1 MESPMLSNILVP
13 IDGSACAAHAFE
25 YALGLAIAKRARLEI
40 CSYVDRKAILGRY
53 LTPPLEKEHLA
64 AATMEAK
71 RAVKDAVS
79 TASALGVPARG
90 RVRLGQPA
98 AEIIARAAATNADA
112 IVIGTHGCS
121 GFKRL
126 FIGSVAEAVLRSA
139 ACPVIVIR
147 EKARAGRVT
156 AAAAAAAPNTDSRT
170 GLYVLRL
177 VEVAPENF
185 DRLYGEIA
193 TFMDGPGS
201 DLPGIVET
209 NVYGSLNGA
218 RILIIAQFRT
228 HHDWVRAQWDAR
240 LGELLEEIATSS
252 DTLEFDLYHGDR
264 FPAKLRPASL
274 AFTPLGLGRRSHRA
288 HYGQA

>member
-1 MESPMLSNILVP
+1 MESPVLRNILVP

-25 YALGLAIAKRARLEI
+25 YALGLATAKRARLEI
-40 CSYVDRKAILGRY
+40 CSYVDRRAILGRY

-98 AEIIARAAATNADA
+98 AAIVARAAATNADE
-112 IVIGTHGCS
+112 IVMGTHGRS

-139 ACPVIVIR
+139 ACPVVVIR
-147 EKARAGRVT
+147 EKAHAGRVT
-156 AAAAAAAPNTDSRT
+156 AAAPHIDSRT
-170 GLYVLRL
+170 GLYVLHL
-177 VEVAPENF
+177 IEVAPKNF
-185 DRLYGEIA
+185 ERLYGEIA

-201 DLPGIVET
+201 ALPGVVET
-209 NVYGSLNGA
+209 DVYGSLNGA

-240 LGELLEEIATSS
+240 LGELLEEIVISS